1 MGNGQ
6 SFQQMVLGKLDIH
19 MQKIKKLKLDIYLTP
34 YMTKKNELRMDKDLN
49 IRAKTIKDLQE
60 CPEEKNFMTL
70 NLAMIS

>member
-34 YMTKKNELRMDKDLN
+34 YMKKKNELRMDKDLN